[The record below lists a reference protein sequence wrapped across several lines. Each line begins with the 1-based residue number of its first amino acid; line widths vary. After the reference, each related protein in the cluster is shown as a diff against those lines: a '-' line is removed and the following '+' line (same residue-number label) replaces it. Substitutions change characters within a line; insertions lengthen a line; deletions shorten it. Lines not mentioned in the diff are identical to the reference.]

1 MTEPLLIRADRVF
14 DGATMR
20 TGVAVLV
27 RDGVIV
33 EVGRDVTAVDAT
45 VVDAPGQTLLPGL
58 IDAHTHAFPGR
69 LEQALAFGVTTELDM
84 FADPAA
90 VAELR
95 HETTDRA
102 ALRSAGTG
110 ATAPGGHPCQ
120 LVDQGLVPPF
130 PTIAGPG
137 AAERF
142 VADRVAEGSDYLKV
156 FLEPGTSTGRAQ
168 PTPDDATVRA
178 LVAAGHAAG
187 LLVVAHATD
196 ADAARRAVAAGV
208 DGLVHVWVDGAAP
221 DLVAA
226 VAAADVFV
234 VPTLTVI
241 DGLWGTGAGARTLAS
256 EKRVAPY
263 LDDVSRG
270 GLGMGGVGLAS
281 RTARRSRPRQSARCT
296 RPGWRSSRARTRPTR
311 APRTAH
317 GPACTRSCGCWS
329 QPGSHRSRRC
339 GPRTAEPAA
348 RFRLADRGRVAP
360 GLVADLVLV
369 AGDPT
374 RDVTA
379 TTAITAVWRRGVR
392 LERESYAAGLA
403 PARSLVDLGGLD
415 PVAATAR
422 WVAAERARES
432 ARPDALFTD
441 PLADRLAGE
450 PGRALAAWM
459 RGDSQ
464 FESPTLPVR
473 TRFFDDAVLAAVGR
487 ARARPTAV
495 AQLGHPTPTGS
506 QPPRPPAAG
515 RRPTRPP
522 AARHHPPT
530 DPPPPTSRPPK
541 TRPPTTRPP
550 ATYPPTTHPSTRPRP
565 TSRPRD
571 RPPADQVVV
580 LAAGMDARA
589 YRLDLPA
596 ELAWFELD
604 RPALLAVK
612 ERELA
617 EVVPRCRRYAIG
629 CDLAEDWPA
638 ALLGAGFDP
647 ARPAVWLVEGLLA
660 YLDGDLVELL
670 LDRLTALAAPGSHL
684 LCDPIG
690 KSLLASPWMRPYL
703 AKLADAGMA
712 WRFGTERPEE
722 LLVPRGWRP
731 TVSLMADVATG
742 LGRWPFPQMP
752 ATPPACRRA
761 PRPRAAVAAPPSPKR
776 RLAVPITE
784 TRRPENGDSPSSGG
798 RVRRLRRGG
807 VPPGGGRAGGRAG
820 TATSAWLRA
829 GPSACCTSRPGR
841 PPDQAWPSPSTSHSC
856 STTRPRR
863 AYHRVV
869 RTPDSP
875 TVIDERSG
883 PAPLKASHCAAT
895 RVPLAGATTRS
906 AMPCTIT
913 AGGSGGAP
921 GAGSGTTPRAAF
933 APNDPAGPVAERYG
947 GAECTPTPANRS
959 G

>member
-1 MTEPLLIRADRVF
+1 M
-14 DGATMR
+14 
-20 TGVAVLV
+20 
-27 RDGVIV
+27 
-33 EVGRDVTAVDAT
+33 
-45 VVDAPGQTLLPGL
+45 
-58 IDAHTHAFPGR
+58 
-69 LEQALAFGVTTELDM
+69 
-84 FADPAA
+84 
-90 VAELR
+90 
-95 HETTDRA
+95 
-102 ALRSAGTG
+102 
-110 ATAPGGHPCQ
+110 
-120 LVDQGLVPPF
+120 
-130 PTIAGPG
+130 
-137 AAERF
+137 
-142 VADRVAEGSDYLKV
+142 

-256 EKRVAPY
+256 EERVAPY

-270 GLGMGGVGLAS
+270 GLGMGGVGLGPDGPALA
-281 RTARRSRPRQSARCT
+281 TAAVGALHAAGVAILAGT
-296 RPGWRSSRARTRPTR
+296 DAANPG
-311 APRTAH
+311 TAH
-317 GPACTRSCGCWS
+317 GASVHQELRLLVAAGLTPVEALRSA
-329 QPGSHRSRRC
+329 
-339 GPRTAEPAA
+339 TAEPAA

-487 ARARPTAV
+487 GA
-495 AQLGHPTPTGS
+495 GTPDGG
-506 QPPRPPAAG
+506 RAAG
-515 RRPTRPP
+515 APDADRVAAAPTTGGRATADPTT
-522 AARHHPPT
+522 ARGGRGGHHPPT
-530 DPPPPTSRPPK
+530 DPTPADQPPTENPPANHSPACHLPADHPPFDP
-541 TRPPTTRPP
+541 TPADEPPT
-550 ATYPPTTHPSTRPRP
+550 
-565 TSRPRD
+565 D

-670 LDRLTALAAPGSHL
+670 LDRLTALAAPG
-684 LCDPIG
+684 
-690 KSLLASPWMRPYL
+690 
-703 AKLADAGMA
+703 
-712 WRFGTERPEE
+712 
-722 LLVPRGWRP
+722 
-731 TVSLMADVATG
+731 
-742 LGRWPFPQMP
+742 Q
-752 ATPPACRRA
+752 PPAVRPHRRVAAGQPVDAAVPGQAGRRGHGVALRHRAARGAARA
-761 PRPRAAVAAPPSPKR
+761 PRLAAHRLPDGRRGHGVGPLAVPADAPRHPRRAAELPRKRAAVAAPPSPKR

-784 TRRPENGDSPSSGG
+784 IRRPENGDSPSWEW
-798 RVRRLRRGG
+798 RLAFWR
-807 VPPGGGRAGGRAG
+807 RAGQAPAAGRGA
-820 TATSAWLRA
+820 ARRRSSRWPRRNRHISVAAR
-829 GPSACCTSRPGR
+829 GPVGLLYEPPGR
-841 PPDQAWPSPSTSHSC
+841 PPDQA
-856 STTRPRR
+856 
-863 AYHRVV
+863 
-869 RTPDSP
+869 
-875 TVIDERSG
+875 
-883 PAPLKASHCAAT
+883 
-895 RVPLAGATTRS
+895 
-906 AMPCTIT
+906 
-913 AGGSGGAP
+913 
-921 GAGSGTTPRAAF
+921 
-933 APNDPAGPVAERYG
+933 
-947 GAECTPTPANRS
+947 
-959 G
+959 

>member
-1 MTEPLLIRADRVF
+1 
-14 DGATMR
+14 
-20 TGVAVLV
+20 
-27 RDGVIV
+27 
-33 EVGRDVTAVDAT
+33 
-45 VVDAPGQTLLPGL
+45 
-58 IDAHTHAFPGR
+58 
-69 LEQALAFGVTTELDM
+69 VTTELDM

-95 HETTDRA
+95 RETTDRA

-256 EKRVAPY
+256 EERVAPY

-270 GLGMGGVGLAS
+270 GLGMGGVGLGPDGPALA
-281 RTARRSRPRQSARCT
+281 TAAVGALHAAGVAILAGT
-296 RPGWRSSRARTRPTR
+296 DAANPG
-311 APRTAH
+311 TAH
-317 GPACTRSCGCWS
+317 GASVHQELRLLVAAGLTPVEALRSA
-329 QPGSHRSRRC
+329 
-339 GPRTAEPAA
+339 TAEPAA

-392 LERESYAAGLA
+392 LERESYASGLA

-473 TRFFDDAVLAAVGR
+473 TRFFDDAVLAVVGR
-487 ARARPTAV
+487 GA
-495 AQLGHPTPTGS
+495 GTPDGG
-506 QPPRPPAAG
+506 RAAG
-515 RRPTRPP
+515 APDADRVAAAPTTGGRATADPTTG
-522 AARHHPPT
+522 HHPPT
-530 DPPPPTSRPPK
+530 DPTPADQPPTENPPVNHSPANHLPADH
-541 TRPPTTRPP
+541 PPTDPTP
-550 ATYPPTTHPSTRPRP
+550 ADQPPT
-565 TSRPRD
+565 D

-690 KSLLASPWMRPYL
+690 ESLLASPWMRPYL

-752 ATPPACRRA
+752 RDTP
-761 PRPRAAVAAPPSPKR
+761 
-776 RLAVPITE
+776 
-784 TRRPENGDSPSSGG
+784 
-798 RVRRLRRGG
+798 G
-807 VPPGGGRAGGRAG
+807 VPQSFLVHAQR
-820 TATSAWLRA
+820 
-829 GPSACCTSRPGR
+829 
-841 PPDQAWPSPSTSHSC
+841 
-856 STTRPRR
+856 
-863 AYHRVV
+863 
-869 RTPDSP
+869 
-875 TVIDERSG
+875 
-883 PAPLKASHCAAT
+883 
-895 RVPLAGATTRS
+895 
-906 AMPCTIT
+906 
-913 AGGSGGAP
+913 
-921 GAGSGTTPRAAF
+921 
-933 APNDPAGPVAERYG
+933 
-947 GAECTPTPANRS
+947 
-959 G
+959 